1 MYPFFARCAS
11 LFLVSAL
18 VACTDDQSVLII
30 DGLLIEAGDNQIGA
44 PGEALPAPLQVRVVG
59 SDDRPYAG
67 ATVRW
72 TVATGDAQ
80 VDPASSTTDGEGRA
94 GTTLRLGTSAAG
106 GIVVRAEVEG
116 IAPVSFNASIEAACT
131 ATTTAFTIGTPL
143 TGTLSTGDCRRA
155 GGSRVQRFRFTL
167 AQPLS
172 LELTQTS
179 TTFDAYMLLDDA
191 AGQLV
196 ALADDIS
203 DSERDAAMRVFLPA
217 GDYVITASGYSATDI
232 GEYTLNAVVDS
243 SAITDCNVYH
253 AWVVRGV
260 QVDQDLSDTDCNL
273 SDQAG
278 NTYYADPYLIYL
290 RQGETISVVQT
301 SGDLN
306 TYVELYQVVGG
317 GFSFIDFND
326 DEGGGSTNS
335 SLNYTATVTGV
346 FLLVPSSAGN
356 RETGTYTLIIQ

>member
-1 MYPFFARCAS
+1 MHPCFARS
-11 LFLVSAL
+11 SFLFLVSAL
-18 VACTDDQSVLII
+18 VACTDDQSVLVIES
-30 DGLLIEAGDNQIGA
+30 LVIEAGDNQVGA
-44 PGEALPAPLQVRVVG
+44 PGEALPALLQVRVTG
-59 SDDRPYAG
+59 SGDRPYAG

-72 TVATGDAQ
+72 TIATGDGR
-80 VDPASSTTDGEGRA
+80 VEPDSSTTDAEGKA
-94 GTTLRLGTSAAG
+94 GTTLTLGTSG
-106 GIVVRAEVEG
+106 GGGVEVRAQVEG
-116 IAPVSFNASIEAACT
+116 LAPVSFYASIDAACS
-131 ATTTAFTIGTPL
+131 ATPSAFTIGTPL
-143 TGTLSTGDCRRA
+143 TATLTASDCRRA

-167 AQPLS
+167 AQPIS

-179 TTFDAYMLLDDA
+179 TMFDAYMLLEDA

-203 DSERDAAMRVFLPA
+203 ESERDAAMRVFLPA
-217 GDYVITASGYSATDI
+217 GEYVITASGYSATDI
-232 GEYTLNAVVDS
+232 GDYTLNAAVDS
-243 SAITDCNVYH
+243 SAVTDCNVYH
-253 AWVVRGV
+253 EWVVRGV

-278 NTYYADPYLIYL
+278 NTYYADTYLVYL

-335 SLNYTATVTGV
+335 ALTYTATVTGV

-356 RETGTYTLIIQ
+356 RETGTYTLTIQ